1 MLVRRQAQ
9 GRLITA
15 DRVALGFAGIVIVLA
30 AASTDN
36 PAAGTTQRG
45 LDGWAALL
53 LLIAGAFL
61 LGTRRFP
68 GTVAL
73 AVLGVS
79 LVWYGVGYTSGL
91 VNVATLVAFYCLGT
105 SEGGWR
111 TFAVSGVAVTAL
123 LVGMVVVGDESVAE
137 GLTAAGYVVMAVL
150 FGEFVR
156 NRQLLVGH
164 LADRAAR
171 AEADAER
178 RVVEERLRIARDV
191 HDVLAHTVSVMT
203 VQAEVA
209 ADALDRDRDT
219 VRDAV
224 QAIRRAGIEAMGDVR
239 ATVAVL
245 RSGGDLTSTTP
256 VPRIADVD
264 QLVDAARD
272 QGLDVELDVMLT
284 GRVLPEM
291 VELTAFRVV
300 QEAITNVVRHARAA
314 SARVAIYEEGSVL
327 VVEVHDDGRPRDP
340 DRVTAGF
347 GLRGMA
353 ERVESIGGEVWH
365 GRPGDGGWVVRAS
378 LPLPVSVP

>member
-1 MLVRRQAQ
+1 MRREAG
-9 GRLITA
+9 GRFVTA
-15 DRVALGFAGIVIVLA
+15 DRVALGFAGVVIVLA

-36 PAAGTTQRG
+36 PAAGMSQRD

-53 LLIAGAFL
+53 LVAAGAFL

-79 LVWYGVGYTSGL
+79 FVWYGVGYTSGL

-111 TFAVSGVAVTAL
+111 SFAVSGIAVTTL
-123 LVGMVVVGDESVAE
+123 LVGMVVLGDESVRE

-191 HDVLAHTVSVMT
+191 HDVLAHTVSAMT

-224 QAIRRAGIEAMGDVR
+224 QAIRQAGIEAMGDLR

-245 RSGGDLTSTTP
+245 RSGGDPASTTP
-256 VPRIADVD
+256 VPRITDVD
-264 QLVDAARD
+264 QLADAARD
-272 QGLDVELDVMLT
+272 QGLDVELDVVLS

-291 VELTAFRVV
+291 VELTTFRVV
-300 QEAITNVVRHARAA
+300 QEAITNVVRHARAT
-314 SARVAIYEEGSVL
+314 SARVTIHDEDAVL
-327 VVEVHDDGRPRDP
+327 VVEVRDNGHAQAP
-340 DRVTAGF
+340 GRVTAGF

-353 ERVESIGGEVWH
+353 ERVESIGGELWH
-365 GRPGDGGWVVRAS
+365 GRHRDGGWVVRAS
-378 LPLPVSVP
+378 LPLPVAVP